1 MLCRPECVS
10 GEEGQDFLR
19 PVVRLPGKIFTRI
32 DPKRHE
38 TSMVIRIREGWS
50 DLSAYLRGEGT
61 VEKRQRFK
69 IWVCTAAERGYALEA
84 WRLLDPT
91 SELIPK
97 DEVKKR
103 LFCAGKQKKS
113 LFRTFCLGPLHEQP
127 VPKEILSPKKKLGP
141 LCEGHSEMSMAIIVD
156 DRIDVWEKRN
166 QEQILQVLPFQ
177 YPCIETQSP
186 SEIQKMQTVFQ
197 AVRSQFYFELMEQ
210 MAPAVRDMWKMG
222 FENEAAL
229 QQLQEKMK
237 RATSI
242 APFLNTFAQPTMAPA
257 FPEAPVLTEASLKP
271 NDRRQL
277 GENRSNKAENGRIS
291 LPIIVKKKKTAK
303 KPKLRPRHLI
313 PPPPDESRMSLDAPS
328 TSDQDSMQAETTTV
342 DVQAHHAVPDLN
354 PALREVCARETD
366 EGTVSEV
373 AAPPVSDPVPVEE
386 PVEEPQEAKDTSL
399 PLSVMM
405 DVDQTMTTVTTVHT
419 PGPVATDVGSLIPGL
434 FEYDKMTSRPPST
447 AADAGINV
455 TSVLAASHQLEAL
468 SVQNI
473 QSVSPVQPSFLT
485 QSRVTPL
492 WSMLSDRVYG
502 VDVPEPSPA
511 QTQFLAVPSIP
522 ESIQNTSAAP
532 QLRLI
537 PGKVVLVPPT
547 PAQGE
552 ASHSRYTIVQ
562 LSDGRLI
569 LQPVP
574 PAPPRDPLPPAVM
587 IQSGGGQQLGYVLP
601 KNSAMNAPP
610 IAPIKQWNGNW
621 ASSQPQLMPLA
632 SERIAGSYSKQLNIP
647 CQLMVHSQP
656 PNLHQV
662 IATCRSAIWCKWCL

>member
-1 MLCRPECVS
+1 MPFCRPECVS

-38 TSMVIRIREGWS
+38 TSMVIRIREGWP

-127 VPKEILSPKKKLGP
+127 TPKEILSPKKKLGP

-242 APFLNTFAQPTMAPA
+242 APFLNTFSQPTMAPA

-291 LPIIVKKKKTAK
+291 LPIIVKRKKTAK
-303 KPKLRPRHLI
+303 KPKLRPRHPI
-313 PPPPDESRMSLDAPS
+313 PPPPDDSRMSLDPPS

-342 DVQAHHAVPDLN
+342 DVQEHQALPDLN
-354 PALREVCARETD
+354 PALQEICTRETG
-366 EGTVSEV
+366 EGTASE
-373 AAPPVSDPVPVEE
+373 ATAPPVSDPLPVEE
-386 PVEEPQEAKDTSL
+386 PVEEPQEVTDTSQPL
-399 PLSVMM
+399 PAMM
-405 DVDQTMTTVTTVHT
+405 DVDQTAAMTVHT
-419 PGPVATDVGSLIPGL
+419 PGPASADAGSLIPGL

-447 AADAGINV
+447 ADAGLSV

-473 QSVSPVQPSFLT
+473 QSVSPAQPSFLT
-485 QSRVTPL
+485 QSRAT
-492 WSMLSDRVYG
+492 LSVVDVFRECTRG

-522 ESIQNTSAAP
+522 DSIQNTSAAA

-537 PGKVVLVPPT
+537 PGKVVLLPPT

-574 PAPPRDPLPPAVM
+574 PAPPRDPLPPPVM
-587 IQSGGGQQLGYVLP
+587 IQSGGAQQLGYVLP

-610 IAPIKQWNGNW
+610 PIMPIKQWNGNW
-621 ASSQPQLMPLA
+621 TSSQSQMMPLS
-632 SERIAGSYSKQLNIP
+632 SERIAGSYSKQLNMP
-647 CQLMVHSQP
+647 CQIMVHSQP
-656 PNLHQV
+656 PNLQV
-662 IATCRSAIWCKWCL
+662 TVFY